1 MTNLKRLLAYPAF
14 ISLAILG
21 LPSFSAGADTSHP
34 APKAPPSKESLLPA
48 SDDVQAALDKVEEE
62 HAHGDKAHSSTAH
75 DHHHKA
81 DAHAGSRFDSTNQR
95 WKSRLMEGLRLER
108 LGMNDKYEHILY
120 ELKGPPYPDTLRKD
134 VYPLL
139 EKYYMKNNIRVKLV
153 EVYEEFAEKY
163 PNDPELPEVYFR
175 LGRLYKEFGAFELA
189 QDRFYKVLS
198 TTIRGARTDDEQIE
212 FRQKSLASQI
222 EVADLFLE
230 LGNFERASLFF
241 DRLLKL
247 EDLDKPG
254 SAENRAKVEF
264 KRAYA
269 TYYNAKDLDSKI
281 ARNLEFGKV
290 EKYLLH
296 AGPDGIPYYDAY
308 PDNPHAA
315 ESHFLLASI
324 YKLMGTQA
332 TKEKAHAEVVKLI
345 DKANRGVKAKIIKVI
360 EFDKKPVT
368 YTWDKENGRWED
380 KDGEEASKAAVQE
393 INHQIDTWVHWQKKA
408 SNMLANEHFEEGG
421 ELYTRKAIEIYQKMI
436 GLDPTPKWQAPIVYQ
451 LGLCFERLGKAQYN
465 PKAIEAY
472 EILTNPA
479 KNPEAWGDWTLK
491 IQASLE
497 KLEGNEN
504 VDDSLADVLQNQ
516 EQFIFRM
523 AEWRLKNLRWNLAA
537 TGEIKRLEQ

>member
-1 MTNLKRLLAYPAF
+1 MYE
-14 ISLAILG
+14 AILY
-21 LPSFSAGADTSHP
+21 
-34 APKAPPSKESLLPA
+34 K
-48 SDDVQAALDKVEEE
+48 
-62 HAHGDKAHSSTAH
+62 
-75 DHHHKA
+75 
-81 DAHAGSRFDSTNQR
+81 
-95 WKSRLMEGLRLER
+95 
-108 LGMNDKYEHILY
+108 
-120 ELKGPPYPDTLRKD
+120 LKGPPYSDPQRKD
-134 VYPLL
+134 IYPLL
-139 EKYYMKNNIRVKLV
+139 IDFYKKRNIRVKLV

-163 PNDPELPEVYFR
+163 PNDPELPEIFFR

-198 TTIRGARTDDEQIE
+198 TTIRGARTDEEQVE
-212 FRQKSLASQI
+212 FRQKSLAAQI

-230 LGNFERASLFF
+230 LGNYERASQFF
-241 DRLLKL
+241 DRLLRL

-254 SAENRAKVEF
+254 STENRAKVEF

-269 TYYNAKDLDSKI
+269 TYYNAKDLDNKA

-290 EKYLLH
+290 AKYLQN
-296 AGPDGIPYYDAY
+296 AGSKSIAYYDAY
-308 PDNPHAA
+308 PDNEHAA

-332 TKEKAHAEVVKLI
+332 NQAKAHDEVLKLI
-345 DKANRGVKAKIIKVI
+345 DKANRGVKAKTAKVMEI
-360 EFDKKPVT
+360 DKKPSI
-368 YTWDKENGRWED
+368 YNWNGEAGRWED
-380 KDGEEASKAAVQE
+380 PDGNEANIAATQE
-393 INHQIDTWVHWQKKA
+393 INRQIDSWVHWQKKA
-408 SNMLANEHFEEGG
+408 GNMLANEHFEEGG
-421 ELYTRKAIEIYQKMI
+421 EVYTMKAIEIYQKMI

-451 LGLCFERLGKAQYN
+451 LGLCFERLGKDQYN

-472 EILTNPA
+472 EILTNPS

-504 VDDSLADVLQNQ
+504 IDDSLADVLQSQ

-537 TGEIKRLEQ
+537 FGEVKRLEN